1 MKRIISILVLTFL
14 VGCSASEERETIV
27 IGEDCNCVEEFY
39 LKRPYVGG
47 GGFTYEFIFS
57 QPITFDCVNETWGVY
72 YPVSN
77 VNYNTGKVVCE

>member
-1 MKRIISILVLTFL
+1 MKKIFSILVLTFL
-14 VGCSASEERETIV
+14 VGCSASEEKENIV

-57 QPITFDCVNETWGVY
+57 PSTIN
-72 YPVSN
+72 S
-77 VNYNTGKVVCE
+77 